1 MAKEVFMKHSNKC
14 LPVRLKHIIRSNG
27 RKIIA
32 IAAVSILTV
41 AGIVTISVH
50 TSHPTE
56 AETVS
61 DQAYAEDPYSYTS
74 TLYKAKDIVNKY
86 IDDIPYKRIS
96 VSSLY
101 YDEND

>member
-1 MAKEVFMKHSNKC
+1 MKHINAKKKS
-14 LPVRLKHIIRSNG
+14 

-32 IAAVSILTV
+32 IAAVSVLAAT
-41 AGIVTISVH
+41 GIITISRH
-50 TSHPTE
+50 ISHPAE